1 MLGQDTEHARHGSPL
16 QSWAGAAHSVCGCLD
31 MMGWTDL
38 GCSLCSLSDLQV
50 SVYLNIYLSGTF
62 HSPIGPLK
70 HSSVLERFE
79 NNDVTSIL
87 SQFLHL
93 LPVWHFTFK
102 QCVSIPHTYIVGART
117 GCKPHIVCPSVCC
130 KAVSSPEWGPTYG
143 LIWVRKANALWIFPL
158 PIKQPSSLNNHLV
171 SVDCKKGA
179 RVQVDSSQRMLRIAE
194 PDARLSGF
202 YSMQRQNH
210 LQADNFYQTVWS
222 QATWMRFWK
231 TEKRLNLLL
240 KVN

>member
-93 LPVWHFTFK
+93 LPV
-102 QCVSIPHTYIVGART
+102 
-117 GCKPHIVCPSVCC
+117 
-130 KAVSSPEWGPTYG
+130 
-143 LIWVRKANALWIFPL
+143 
-158 PIKQPSSLNNHLV
+158 
-171 SVDCKKGA
+171 
-179 RVQVDSSQRMLRIAE
+179 
-194 PDARLSGF
+194 
-202 YSMQRQNH
+202 
-210 LQADNFYQTVWS
+210 
-222 QATWMRFWK
+222 
-231 TEKRLNLLL
+231 
-240 KVN
+240 